1 MKKRTIAKTGAT
13 MLTMAMLLN
22 GTTVFAADN
31 SYPGVKGGST
41 AFDKYLVMDQ
51 EANVPNASFTYTI
64 EPGTAKTYNVGD
76 KKFEVLAGVG
86 TPTMTD
92 EDTTADGYQLVFKPT
107 DTLNKTVQTGDL
119 VKNFDATKQGYA
131 KKTSTV
137 DFSGVTFKEPGI
149 YRYVITETGTN
160 QAVTN
165 DKNEKRYLDVYVVN
179 DNVNGGCKIDASVFT
194 EAAVSPTFSGDKQA
208 QYGEK
213 NSEITDAYQT
223 YELSLDKVVEGNMGD
238 KNRKFNFTINFS
250 GPANT
255 SFTFGNELIT
265 LDSNGSGSV
274 NLQLSHE
281 DAAAEITGIPSTVTY
296 TVTENL
302 NSSEGYDTDFAVS
315 KGTGTSQAVA
325 KDEAASDAAKVTAQ
339 QQTMT
344 KADNAV
350 TVTNR
355 RVAASPTGVMLSITP
370 YALSAGLASLL
381 GALFFRRKKLS

>member
-1 MKKRTIAKTGAT
+1 M
-13 MLTMAMLLN
+13 
-22 GTTVFAADN
+22 
-31 SYPGVKGGST
+31 
-41 AFDKYLVMDQ
+41 
-51 EANVPNASFTYTI
+51 
-64 EPGTAKTYNVGD
+64 
-76 KKFEVLAGVG
+76 
-86 TPTMTD
+86 
-92 EDTTADGYQLVFKPT
+92 
-107 DTLNKTVQTGDL
+107 
-119 VKNFDATKQGYA
+119 
-131 KKTSTV
+131 
-137 DFSGVTFKEPGI
+137 
-149 YRYVITETGTN
+149 
-160 QAVTN
+160 
-165 DKNEKRYLDVYVVN
+165 
-179 DNVNGGCKIDASVFT
+179 NGGCKIDASVFT

-381 GALFFRRKKLS
+381 GVLFFRRKKLS